1 MSEKKPMTPSDAQRI
16 QSNADR
22 NGTNQDF
29 KARAAAA
36 AAKNEG
42 AGKGAS
48 NGNTQK

>member
-22 NGTNQDF
+22 DGTNQDF

-42 AGKGAS
+42 TDKSAQKG
-48 NGNTQK
+48 NNNK